1 MRCVAVGCKT
11 GRKSGIR
18 IHSFPRDAKRRLEWA
33 VKVNIAEN
41 GKLWVPPKD
50 SSYGICE
57 AHFDEDQ
64 YEPRR
69 TDRKLKPFAVP
80 TLFSHRKAPKR
91 RRKLV
96 RDGPQAVAAG
106 DRPEGPTTPTM
117 AGSDTPAT
125 TSQQQQG
132 TSRHPGG
139 PAGASPSAFTVS
151 TSGGNVILVPT
162 PPAASQA
169 RSLLAT
175 PAPIATGTQR
185 TPLGP
190 LTPVQS
196 QNIVLPPVNCLPNT
210 APPPIFLVPVSR
222 PDPRALVPSTPMP
235 VILSVESLSVPSKAT
250 PQSGVAGAT
259 PLLAKPQSYE
269 QLQQEADSLRQQA
282 DDLRREQ
289 AEMQR
294 QCVRI
299 KTALAR
305 QSERLGRFLRLDQVE
320 SLQREEG
327 SSSVRWSEPT
337 LRFAL
342 GLYCCSAEAYGRLL
356 AAHWPLPPERD
367 LRTFCRERGVREGVP
382 PQLLQGPSG
391 EQQGNIV
398 WL

>member
-1 MRCVAVGCKT
+1 MECSSAYIEDLKDDGLAENFLSKETRHALVFTTHSNVACIRFLLTEQMFQFVLPQNVKRPNRICVWVFASQCKV
-11 GRKSGIR
+11 
-18 IHSFPRDAKRRLEWA
+18 RDAVD
-33 VKVNIAEN
+33 VKSAI
-41 GKLWVPPKD
+41 
-50 SSYGICE
+50 
-57 AHFDEDQ
+57 
-64 YEPRR
+64 
-69 TDRKLKPFAVP
+69 
-80 TLFSHRKAPKR
+80 
-91 RRKLV
+91 
-96 RDGPQAVAAG
+96 
-106 DRPEGPTTPTM
+106 
-117 AGSDTPAT
+117 
-125 TSQQQQG
+125 
-132 TSRHPGG
+132 PG
-139 PAGASPSAFTVS
+139 
-151 TSGGNVILVPT
+151 
-162 PPAASQA
+162 
-169 RSLLAT
+169 
-175 PAPIATGTQR
+175 
-185 TPLGP
+185 
-190 LTPVQS
+190 
-196 QNIVLPPVNCLPNT
+196 
-210 APPPIFLVPVSR
+210 
-222 PDPRALVPSTPMP
+222 
-235 VILSVESLSVPSKAT
+235 
-250 PQSGVAGAT
+250 
-259 PLLAKPQSYE
+259 PQSYE